1 MASGQSPAVM
11 AWVSA
16 CAAMNS
22 LSGAAASAA
31 TKPELALSKAPAD
44 AAARAWA

>member
-1 MASGQSPAVM
+1 MARRQSPAVM

-16 CAAMNS
+16 CAAMSS

-31 TKPELALSKAPAD
+31 VKPALALSNAPAE
-44 AAARAWA
+44 AAARAWT